1 MSEFF
6 RDLDVVPSDIVA
18 GLVLLRHI
26 QKREEN
32 RLIYQSLSS
41 TLPIENKV
49 CYKNIRSIDLAEG
62 KPIMIVWEFTRCWT
76 MALTRVFPEAV
87 VLTTNPRFDLKRTY
101 MLMRGCGG
109 EENGLREN
117 LHVKGKRVLTIDKLK
132 FSNSIVDEFCQLSR
146 LKFQYVYNYHSKLR
160 LIYPSIFLLGFGNA
174 HVRL

>member
-49 CYKNIRSIDLAEG
+49 VIKVY
-62 KPIMIVWEFTRCWT
+62 V
-76 MALTRVFPEAV
+76 ALILLRV
-87 VLTTNPRFDLKRTY
+87 N
-101 MLMRGCGG
+101 
-109 EENGLREN
+109 
-117 LHVKGKRVLTIDKLK
+117 
-132 FSNSIVDEFCQLSR
+132 QL
-146 LKFQYVYNYHSKLR
+146 
-160 LIYPSIFLLGFGNA
+160 
-174 HVRL
+174 